1 MGQMKDVTEVNEDC
15 IVSLIHYYFRYTMR
29 NECNKYEK
37 QDQIR
42 AFLRRNYEKCCFKNH
57 FS

>member
-1 MGQMKDVTEVNEDC
+1 MKDVTEVNEDC